1 MKIFLKILLA
11 LISIFA
17 FLLSSFF
24 VVMYFI
30 GGFSY
35 LYYDQSVRDQANL
48 AVIIAVLLF
57 LLLLTVIVIM
67 FKSKKAAE
75 VISSLLLILFLQFA
89 YYAFIAGLVLNII
102 FGANGCSYTEDIANY
117 GKYDKDFS
125 ADHFPDEIT
134 DDMTVVDFVYY
145 YKYLNTWNTDIYLE
159 VKFANE
165 ETMTEYLDRAKDSF
179 SEKDVLEYT
188 NPYDE
193 NYTDVIAWD
202 KYSYSDEW
210 YIDHNYVLFGGDE
223 DYKYVNM
230 NFDCISYSYEELTII
245 YTDTEMTDTI
255 RIGNDYN
262 KGYYYPK
269 FLKRFEVQWDITN
282 NFNSRD
288 IFGDLD
294 E

>member
-24 VVMYFI
+24 IVMYFI
-30 GGFSY
+30 GGCSY

-75 VISSLLLILFLQFA
+75 VIFTLLLILFLQAA
-89 YYAFIAGLVLNII
+89 YYAFIAGLALTII
-102 FGANGCSYTEDIANY
+102 FRVNGCSYTEDIANY
-117 GKYDKDFS
+117 GKYDEDFS
-125 ADHFPDEIT
+125 VQHFPKEIT

-145 YKYLNTWNTDIYLE
+145 HKYLDTWNTDIYLE

-165 ETMTEYLDRAKDSF
+165 ETMTEYLDWAKDSF
-179 SEKDVLEYT
+179 SERDVLEYT

-210 YIDHNYVLFGGDE
+210 YIDYSDIRFGEYG
-223 DYKYVNM
+223 DYKFVYI
-230 NFDCISYSYEELTII
+230 DYECISYSYKELTII
-245 YTDTEMTDTI
+245 YTYTEITDNI
-255 RIGNDYN
+255 EIGNDYN

-269 FLKRFEVQWDITN
+269 ILERFGVPWDQN
-282 NFNSRD
+282 KNFNSRD
-288 IFGDLD
+288 IFGDID